1 MPRAWY
7 VFNGTTSPDAQY
19 AAGSYRLLNNGNKPA
34 CVNGVQICAIYVFYP
49 GSIKPN
55 TPPAPL
61 SINIRQYVTDALG
74 TQVAQPQ
81 FPTNA
86 KRYVYLRNSAL

>member
-7 VFNGTTSPDAQY
+7 VFNGSTAPDAQY
-19 AAGSYRLLNNGNKPA
+19 VSGSYRLLNNGNKPA
-34 CVNGVQICAIYVFYP
+34 CVNGLQVCAIYSYYP
-49 GSIKPN
+49 G
-55 TPPAPL
+55 PL
-61 SINIRQYVTDALG
+61 RPIFPIVPISKNLLQYIADGIG

-86 KRYVYLRNSAL
+86 KRYVYLKSI